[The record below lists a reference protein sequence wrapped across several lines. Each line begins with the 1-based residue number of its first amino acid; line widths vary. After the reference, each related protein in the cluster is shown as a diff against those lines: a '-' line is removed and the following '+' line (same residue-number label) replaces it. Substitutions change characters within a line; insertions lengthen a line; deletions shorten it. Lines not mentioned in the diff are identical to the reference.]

1 MATSKIERSIKDI
14 IVKTVNSGEV
24 EVTGGT
30 SLRCDIPIPTES
42 GYKFLLSTN
51 PAMIGETGPCWITI
65 NNSSTCRVWG
75 TPALSGTV
83 TFQINVLYIK
93 G

>member
-14 IVKTVNSGEV
+14 IAKTVNSDEV

-30 SLRCDIPIPTES
+30 SLSCDISIPTES

-51 PAMIGETGPCWITI
+51 PAIIGKTGPCWITI

-75 TPALSGTV
+75 TPASSGTI
-83 TFQINVLYIK
+83 TFRISVLYIK